1 MNKLI
6 VSLSPH
12 VHGGD
17 SVKKNM
23 YGVLIALIPAFL
35 VSLYFFGLGALIVTA
50 TSVAACLFFEWAI
63 GKFLMKKQTT
73 TICDGSAIITG
84 VLLAFNLPS
93 NLPIW
98 IIILGALFAI
108 GVGKM
113 SFGGLG
119 CNPFNP
125 ALAGRVFLLLS
136 FPVQMTTWPAVGQL
150 TAYTDATTA
159 ATPLAI
165 MKGVINGAPGYSLSD
180 LPASLDLFIGNN
192 GGCLGEV
199 SALALLLG
207 LAYMLWK
214 KIITWHIPVSI
225 LVTVFV
231 FSGVIYFI
239 DGYDKIKIYWQMTD
253 SINGTLGS
261 GVLSEIQ
268 DVLGQDWN
276 ISIWT
281 KIKVILGCDSV
292 MIPFSIYVPPV
303 MQLLSGGLMLGAIFM
318 ATDYVTSPMS
328 HKGMLI
334 YGVCIGL
341 LTVVIRL
348 FGAYPEGMSFAI
360 LIMNAF
366 TPLIN
371 TYVKPKRFGEV
382 AKKK

>member
-1 MNKLI
+1 MENKLVI
-6 VSLSPH
+6 SLSPH

-63 GKFLMKKQTT
+63 GKFLMKKETT
-73 TICDGSAIITG
+73 TICDGSAVITG

-119 CNPFNP
+119 NNPFNP

-136 FPVQMTTWPAVGQL
+136 FPVQMTSWPVVGQL

-159 ATPLAI
+159 ATPLNL
-165 MKGVINGAPGYSLSD
+165 MKQIAGGNIEALKD
-180 LPASLDLFIGNN
+180 LPSSFDLLIGNN

-214 KIITWHIPVSI
+214 KIITWHIPISI
-225 LVTVFV
+225 LATVFV
-231 FSGVIYFI
+231 FSGIMHLVDPELYV
-239 DGYDKIKIYWQMTD
+239 
-253 SINGTLGS
+253 SP
-261 GVLSEIQ
+261 VL
-268 DVLGQDWN
+268 
-276 ISIWT
+276 
-281 KIKVILGCDSV
+281 
-292 MIPFSIYVPPV
+292 
-303 MQLLSGGLMLGAIFM
+303 QLFTGGLMLGAIFM

-328 HKGMLI
+328 KKGMLI

-341 LTVVIRL
+341 LTVIIRL

-371 TYVKPKRFGEV
+371 TYCKPKRFGEV